1 MNEGMPMKKMQKNDD
16 ISIFIEDQEYIA
28 NSYVVKCFSV
38 TMLVYTVAFLLNVLG
53 VFVVNQS
60 LMQNGYVLS
69 LIIFLTVYFVTR
81 RVSLS
86 NRKLKYFILFGYI
99 LMLTIAGVYITY
111 HVVLILILPTLCAVL
126 YSSKPVMRYVYFLT
140 ILGTVVIVYGGYYF
154 GLCDANMVLLT
165 ADSMQAYVSDGYFT
179 LTEINANP
187 GVTLMLFYVIPR
199 CLIFFAFMEVS
210 SNLFHI
216 VSGSLEK
223 AKLTAELEKAKE
235 AAESAKE
242 AAESA
247 NRAKSQFLARMSH
260 EIRTPVN
267 AVMGMNEM
275 ILRESSEEN
284 IRKYAIDVKNSS
296 EELLSII
303 NEILDSAKIESGKM
317 EINCVTYDIGSL
329 MNDLYNMINVRAK
342 DKGLQLIFDIDPTI
356 PSGYR
361 GDDLRIKQV
370 LLNLLT
376 NAVKYTDK
384 GQVAL
389 KLSCRVESGNAVLCY
404 SVKDTGIG
412 MKKEDLEKIYDTFS
426 RFDLS
431 RNRNV
436 EGTGLGMSIVQQLL
450 KLMGSEL
457 KIQSEYGRGS
467 EFSFEIVQEI
477 VDEKPLE
484 NFRGS
489 LFKASQSSQSRD
501 VFVSP
506 ESRIMVV
513 DDNLIN
519 LKVFS
524 GLLKN
529 TQMKVIEVD
538 SGMKCLELLRKDS
551 FDMVFLDHMMPG
563 MDGIE
568 TLHAIR
574 EEHLCEGV
582 PVIMLTANAIVGDR
596 ERYIREGFDD
606 FLSKPIIPEKL
617 NQMIAQYLPKK

>member
-1 MNEGMPMKKMQKNDD
+1 MKNKRKNDD

-53 VFVVNQS
+53 IFVVNQR

-165 ADSMQAYVSDGYFT
+165 TDSMQAYVSDGHFT

-247 NRAKSQFLARMSH
+247 NHAKSQFLERMSH

-284 IRKYAIDVKNSS
+284 ILKYAFDVKNSS
-296 EELLSII
+296 AELLSII

-329 MNDLYNMINVRAK
+329 LNDLYNMINVKAK

-356 PSGYR
+356 PSGYS

-384 GQVAL
+384 GQVTL
-389 KLSCRVESGNAVLCY
+389 KLSCRAESGNAVLCY

-412 MKKEDLEKIYDTFS
+412 MQKEDLDKIYDTFS
-426 RFDLS
+426 RFELS

-477 VDEKPLE
+477 MDEKPLG
-484 NFRGS
+484 NFRES
-489 LFKASQSSQSRD
+489 LYKASQSGQSEE

-529 TQMKVIEVD
+529 TQMKVTEVD
-538 SGMKCLELLRKDS
+538 SGMKCLELLRKES

>member
-1 MNEGMPMKKMQKNDD
+1 MKKMQKNDD